1 MVNEFKIPIENKRP
15 VETVCELKDQVP
27 SFEEFMKDYQADEKV
42 SDSYAD
48 ELGSYEEVG
57 IDKGYGP
64 CYVCDQPVK
73 WTYLKVGCPAIG
85 CPKKDKP
92 ASYWYHWCGGRAEIS
107 NKAMIK
113 CENCYSANFHMS
125 KWNFICESHTSTT
138 DNSVSHRSFHKCLAS
153 LIYTDDCNDVVADVT
168 VYMVCKRNDWPK

>member
-1 MVNEFKIPIENKRP
+1 MVNNNGIPIEVNKKP
-15 VETVCELKDQVP
+15 FETVYEIKNEVP
-27 SFEEFMKDYQADEKV
+27 SFEEFMK
-42 SDSYAD
+42 
-48 ELGSYEEVG
+48 SYENDGNLNYDDLSGGSVGEV
-57 IDKGYGP
+57 KGYGP
-64 CYVCDQPVK
+64 CYVCDEPTR

-92 ASYWYHWCGGRAEIS
+92 ASHWYHWCGGRAEIS

-125 KWNFICESHTSTT
+125 EWNFICSSHTSTT

-153 LIYTDDCNDVVADVT
+153 LIYTDDCDDVIADVT
-168 VYMVCKRNDWPK
+168 VYMVCKKKNWPK